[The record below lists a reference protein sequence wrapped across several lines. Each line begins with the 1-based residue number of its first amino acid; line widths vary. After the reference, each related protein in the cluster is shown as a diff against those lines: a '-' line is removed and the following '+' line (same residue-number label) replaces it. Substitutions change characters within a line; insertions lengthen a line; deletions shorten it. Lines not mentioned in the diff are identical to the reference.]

1 MRSETQESLDKL
13 FTAKW
18 NLPKAAVNCGMSYD
32 ELKILF
38 NEYCKTHPSLYNED
52 EGLTDDSTKREN

>member
-1 MRSETQESLDKL
+1 MRTETQESLEHL

-38 NEYCKTHPSLYNED
+38 NEYCKTHQSLYNQD
-52 EGLTDDSTKREN
+52 GSLK